1 MQQQELKM
9 LEAIVVH
16 GELPKESL
24 EESQINET

>member
-1 MQQQELKM
+1 VQQQELKM

-16 GELPKESL
+16 DELPKERL

>member
-1 MQQQELKM
+1 VQQQELKL

-16 GELPKESL
+16 DELPKEWL